1 LLRTEQ
7 ARRGEKDAGQFVSG
21 KLANLPLMHTGIIL
35 FYLPEKGY
43 GYLRLLDTRE
53 EFHFR
58 EKNVMATGLRK
69 GDVVNFRLRK
79 GRQGYYADEV
89 RKVGLA

>member
-1 LLRTEQ
+1 MQ
-7 ARRGEKDAGQFVSG
+7 
-21 KLANLPLMHTGIIL
+21 TGIIL

-58 EKNVMATGLRK
+58 EKNLLLHEVKA
-69 GDVVNFRLRK
+69 GDLVRFEMK
-79 GRQGYYADEV
+79 QGRQGYFADQIQ
-89 RKVGLA
+89 RKGIA

>member
-1 LLRTEQ
+1 MQ
-7 ARRGEKDAGQFVSG
+7 
-21 KLANLPLMHTGIIL
+21 TGIIL

-58 EKNVMATGLRK
+58 DKNVLAAGLRK
-69 GDVVNFRLRK
+69 GDVVNFRLRE
-79 GRQGYYADEV
+79 GRQGYFADEIS
-89 RKVGLA
+89 KATLA